1 MNKPMAE
8 RTGPAL
14 GAAALFILLC
24 FTVAGASAQEDGH
37 GRGHARG
44 QSTGARCSGLPTAGQ
59 LKQFLVAAPSHDG
72 EAGGLFHGTR
82 MWAAVVNR
90 NGELCAF
97 ATSKDDPTQV
107 WPGSQAIAKAKA
119 YTANAFSLDGLAL
132 STAMLYTFTQPGHSL
147 WGLNQSNLFNPKF
160 LAPPTG
166 SDEGTGRIA
175 GGIIT
180 FGGGV
185 PLYSGSHI
193 VGGLGISGDTACTD
207 HEIAKRVR
215 DAAGMNPPGGAT
227 VDDISYSSKDG
238 PSVFTH
244 PLCPNTYRNG
254 VKIGDEAKA
263 TGY

>member
-1 MNKPMAE
+1 MNPKRPFLA
-8 RTGPAL
+8 TPAL
-14 GAAALFILLC
+14 LLVLA
-24 FTVAGASAQEDGH
+24 TAGASAQ
-37 GRGHARG
+37 GREAN
-44 QSTGARCSGLPTAGQ
+44 CSGLPSAEQ
-59 LKQFLVAAPSHDG
+59 LKQFLAAAPSHGGD
-72 EAGGLFHGTR
+72 AGGLFHGTR

-90 NGELCAF
+90 DGELCAF
-97 ATSKDDPTQV
+97 ATSTADATQV

-147 WGLNQSNLFNPKF
+147 WGLNESNLFNPAL
-160 LAPPTG
+160 LAPPSG
-166 SDEGTGRIA
+166 AGGGRGQIA

-185 PLYSGSHI
+185 PLYAGGRI

-215 DAAGMNPPGGAT
+215 DEAGMNPPGGMT
-227 VDDISYSSKDG
+227 VDDISYSVVDG

-244 PLCPNTYRNG
+244 PLCVHTWRNG
-254 VKIGDEAKA
+254 GFVGEEPPA
-263 TGY
+263 TTY

>member
-14 GAAALFILLC
+14 GAAALSILLC
-24 FTVAGASAQEDGH
+24 FTAAGASAQEDGH
-37 GRGHARG
+37 GRGHLHGR
-44 QSTGARCSGLPTAGQ
+44 STGARCSGLPTAGQ

-119 YTANAFSLDGLAL
+119 YTANAFSLDALAL
-132 STAMLYTFTQPGHSL
+132 STARLYAFVQPGHSL
-147 WGLNQSNLFNPKF
+147 FGLNNSNPFNPTF
-160 LAPPTG
+160 LSPTSG
-166 SDEGTGRIA
+166 SGGGTNQVA

-185 PLYSGSHI
+185 PLYSLTGSI
-193 VGGLGISGDTACTD
+193 IGGLGVSGDTACTD

-215 DAAGMNPPGGAT
+215 DLSGHDPSGGPL
-227 VDDISYSSKDG
+227 VDDISYS
-238 PSVFTH
+238 
-244 PLCPNTYRNG
+244 
-254 VKIGDEAKA
+254 
-263 TGY
+263 

>member
-1 MNKPMAE
+1 MRNPHGLTVASSLLSLSLC
-8 RTGPAL
+8 L
-14 GAAALFILLC
+14 GARA
-24 FTVAGASAQEDGH
+24 VWAQDEGNP
-37 GRGHARG
+37 GN
-44 QSTGARCSGLPTAGQ
+44 CPGLPTRGQ
-59 LKQFLVAAPSHDG
+59 LKQFLTDAPSHGG

-90 NGELCAF
+90 SGQVCAF

-119 YTANAFSLDGLAL
+119 YTANAFSLDALAL
-132 STAMLYTFTQPGHSL
+132 STARLYTFVQPGHSL
-147 WGLNQSNLFNPKF
+147 WGLNESNLFNSTF
-160 LAPPTG
+160 LAPPSG
-166 SDEGTGRIA
+166 AGGGTGRIV

-185 PLYSGSHI
+185 PLYDSGGKI

-215 DAAGMNPPGGAT
+215 DEAGMNPPGGAT
-227 VDDISYSSKDG
+227 VDDISYSSTDR

-254 VKIGDEAKA
+254 VFIGDEAPA
-263 TGY
+263 SDY

>member
-1 MNKPMAE
+1 MNPKRLCLATPVV
-8 RTGPAL
+8 
-14 GAAALFILLC
+14 LLVA
-24 FTVAGASAQEDGH
+24 TAGAHAQ
-37 GRGHARG
+37 GRA
-44 QSTGARCSGLPTAGQ
+44 ANCSGLPSPGQ
-59 LKQFLVAAPSHDG
+59 LKQLLADAPSHGG
-72 EAGGLFHGTR
+72 EAGGLFHGMR

-90 NGELCAF
+90 SGELCAF
-97 ATSKDDPTQV
+97 ATSTPDATQV

-147 WGLNQSNLFNPKF
+147 WGLNESNLFNPAF
-160 LAPPTG
+160 LAPPNG
-166 SDEGTGRIA
+166 EGGGRGEIA

-185 PLYSGSHI
+185 ALYAGGRI

-215 DAAGMNPPGGAT
+215 DEAGMNPSGGSTA
-227 VDDISYSSKDG
+227 DDISYSAVDG

-244 PLCPNTYRNG
+244 PLCPNTWRNG
-254 VKIGDEAKA
+254 AFIGNEAPA
-263 TGY
+263 SGY

>member
-1 MNKPMAE
+1 MNPYRLVLA
-8 RTGPAL
+8 TSSL
-14 GAAALFILLC
+14 VLC
-24 FTVAGASAQEDGH
+24 LATAGAQAQE
-37 GRGHARG
+37 RA
-44 QSTGARCSGLPTAGQ
+44 ANCSGVPTPGQ
-59 LKQFLVAAPSHDG
+59 LKQLLVAAPSHGG

-97 ATSKDDPTQV
+97 ATSTPDATQV

-119 YTANAFSLDGLAL
+119 YTANAFSLDVLAL

-147 WGLNQSNLFNPKF
+147 WGLNQSNLFNPDF
-160 LAPPTG
+160 LAPPSG
-166 SDEGTGRIA
+166 EGGGRGEIA

-185 PLYSGSHI
+185 PLYSGGHI

-215 DAAGMNPPGGAT
+215 DEAGLNPPGGSTA
-227 VDDISYSSKDG
+227 DDISYSSADG
-238 PSVFTH
+238 SSVFTH
-244 PLCPNTYRNG
+244 PLCLNTWRNSVFVG
-254 VKIGDEAKA
+254 NEAPA
-263 TGY
+263 NGY

>member
-14 GAAALFILLC
+14 GAAALSILLC
-24 FTVAGASAQEDGH
+24 FTAAGASAQEDGH
-37 GRGHARG
+37 GRGHVHG

-82 MWAAVVNR
+82 MWGAVVNR

-119 YTANAFSLDGLAL
+119 YTANAFSLDVLAL
-132 STAMLYTFTQPGHSL
+132 STALLYTFTQPTHSL
-147 WGLNQSNLFNPKF
+147 WGLNHSNPFNPDA
-160 LAPPTG
+160 LDHPG
-166 SDEGTGRIA
+166 GRGQID

-185 PLYSGSHI
+185 PLYKSGKV
-193 VGGLGISGDTACTD
+193 VGGLGVSGDTACAD

-215 DAAGMNPPGGAT
+215 DLAGLNPPGGAT
-227 VDDISYSSKDG
+227 ADDISYSSQDG

-244 PLCPNTYRNG
+244 PLCLNTWKNG
-254 VKIGDEAKA
+254 AFVGTEQPAV
-263 TGY
+263 GY